1 MSKCRVVLGLTVFCA
16 AIPARANDWSELGGN
31 SGQTRESSE
40 ISSAEFAPAW
50 HQDLKS
56 GPIVATPVTSG
67 GRIVVAGSNGAV
79 AALNAADGTAL
90 WTRALAEGVRATP
103 TISNDRVVV
112 STMGGALY
120 ALGLSDGQVGWQRT
134 FGGQNH
140 SSPQLIA
147 GSSVEPRDTVVV
159 GAGFPSQDVWRFDVA
174 TGEPLW
180 QTPKGAIPALV
191 YSTAAVAGSRIV
203 IGMNG
208 GRFQSFDLATGQP
221 SWKLDASGPVYL
233 SSPLVVGDRVYAF
246 PADQGVHL
254 YGVDATTGAP
264 LAGFPVVIPDLAPVP
279 GTQPFG
285 QGPAVSSPMAAGGSI
300 IVQVR
305 RQSMVPSDRAYTVY
319 MREWVVAIDPAA
331 AEVRW
336 QYPLANL
343 VVQNTNDVPELGLC
357 ATPVAFSSPNGPLVA
372 VQSSIAGRL
381 VVLDVG
387 TGKERWSAAL
397 GAPGRSSPVFS
408 NGQLL
413 VASDDGTLTAF
424 SSKSNHPPAAPTGL
438 EPAGVTELAAAG
450 TVLHWTDATDIDGGP
465 LTYLIHVEENGGA
478 DAVIERST
486 APGECQ
492 ATMALDAEKSYVFTV
507 RARDAQG
514 ALSPWSGRQSFQVR
528 AGASNLGLGSAGT
541 PPPPAPPSGGEE
553 PPGPGAPAPSEGA
566 PPSGSGGPVPGGSMP
581 AASPAVDSRSA
592 MDGSADGAA
601 DGGVADAQDASDADA
616 ASADPCTLAQSKVAA
631 SHGAV
636 SEEDTAGCAVARA
649 PSFSM
654 PIGLLA
660 LIWAARRRAS
670 RGGPR

>member
-1 MSKCRVVLGLTVFCA
+1 MSKCRVVLGLTVLCA
-16 AIPARANDWSELGGN
+16 AVPARANDWSELGGN
-31 SGQTRESSE
+31 CEQTRESAE
-40 ISSAEFAPAW
+40 ISSAEFTPAW
-50 HQDLKS
+50 RQDLKS
-56 GPIVATPVTSG
+56 GPIIATPVTSG

-79 AALNAADGTAL
+79 AALNAADGTTF
-90 WTRALAEGVRATP
+90 WTRAFSDGVRATP
-103 TISNDRVVV
+103 TISSDRVVV

-140 SSPQLIA
+140 SSPQLVA
-147 GSSVEPRDTVVV
+147 GSPVEPRDTVVI

-208 GRFQSFDLATGQP
+208 GRFQSFDLATGLP

-300 IVQVR
+300 IVQLR
-305 RQSMVPSDRAYTVY
+305 RQSMVPSGRTYTVY
-319 MREWVVAIDPAA
+319 MREWVVAIDPATA
-331 AEVRW
+331 QVRW

-343 VVQNTNDVPELGLC
+343 VAQNTNEVPELGLC
-357 ATPVAFSSPNGPLVA
+357 ATPVAFSSPNGALVA

-381 VVLDVG
+381 VVLDAG
-387 TGKERWSAAL
+387 TGTERWSAAL

-413 VASDDGTLTAF
+413 VASDDGTLSAF
-424 SSKSNHPPAAPTGL
+424 SSKSNHPPAAPSGL
-438 EPAGVTELAAAG
+438 EPAGVTEFVAAG
-450 TVLHWTDATDIDGGP
+450 NVLHWTDATDIDGGP
-465 LTYLIHVEENGGA
+465 LTYLIHVEEVGGA
-478 DAVIERST
+478 EAVIERST
-486 APGECQ
+486 APGECH
-492 ATMALDAEKSYVFTV
+492 ATMALGSEKSYVFTV
-507 RARDAQG
+507 RTKDAQG
-514 ALSPWSGRQSFQVR
+514 ALSPWSAPQSFQVR
-528 AGASNLGLGSAGT
+528 AGAGTVGPGSAGMQA
-541 PPPPAPPSGGEE
+541 PPPPPGGGEPPPATGAPPPSGEAPPSGPAGP
-553 PPGPGAPAPSEGA
+553 PPG
-566 PPSGSGGPVPGGSMP
+566 GGVP
-581 AASPAVDSRSA
+581 AASPANEARTA

-601 DGGVADAQDASDADA
+601 DAGVADAHDASDGETA
-616 ASADPCTLAQSKVAA
+616 AVDPCALAQSKVAP
-631 SHGAV
+631 SRGEV
-636 SEEDTAGCAVARA
+636 SADDAAGCAVAGA
-649 PSFSM
+649 PSFSV

-660 LIWAARRRAS
+660 LIWAARRRTS
-670 RGGPR
+670 RRRPR

>member
-1 MSKCRVVLGLTVFCA
+1 MSKCRVVLGLTLLCVA
-16 AIPARANDWSELGGN
+16 APARANDWSELGGN
-31 SGQTRESSE
+31 CEQTRESSE
-40 ISSAEFAPAW
+40 ISSAEFTPAW
-50 HQDLKS
+50 RQDLKN
-56 GPIVATPVTSG
+56 GPIIATPVTSG

-79 AALNAADGTAL
+79 AALNATDGTTL
-90 WTRALAEGVRATP
+90 WTRTLPEGVRATP
-103 TISNDRVVV
+103 TISSDRVVV

-120 ALGLSDGQVGWQRT
+120 ALALSDGQVGWQRA

-140 SSPQLIA
+140 SSPQLVPA
-147 GSSVEPRDTVVV
+147 SPVEPRDTVVV
-159 GAGFPSQDVWRFDVA
+159 AAGFPSQDVWRFDVA

-180 QTPKGAIPALV
+180 QTPNGAIPALV

-285 QGPAVSSPMAAGGSI
+285 QGPAVSSPMTAGASI

-305 RQSMVPSDRAYTVY
+305 RQSMVPADRTYTVY
-319 MREWVVAIDPAA
+319 MREWVVAIDPAT

-343 VVQNTNDVPELGLC
+343 VAENTNEVPVLGLC
-357 ATPVAFSSPNGPLVA
+357 ATPVAFSSPSGPLLA

-381 VVLDVG
+381 VVLDAETG
-387 TGKERWSAAL
+387 TERWSAAL

-424 SSKSNHPPAAPTGL
+424 SSQSNHPPAAPAGL
-438 EPAGVTELAAAG
+438 EPAGVTDFVAAG
-450 TVLHWTDATDIDGGP
+450 NVLHWTDATDVDGGP
-465 LTYLIHVEENGGA
+465 LAYLIHVEEEGGA
-478 DAVIERST
+478 GAVIERST
-486 APGECQ
+486 GAGECQ
-492 ATMALDAEKSYVFTV
+492 ATMALDIEKSYVFRV
-507 RARDAQG
+507 RAKDAQG
-514 ALSPWSGRQSFQVR
+514 ALSPWSAPQSFQVR
-528 AGASNLGLGSAGT
+528 AASDVGAGSAGT
-541 PPPPAPPSGGEE
+541 PPPPPPASGSGESPPRPGASPPSGMALASSPAGG
-553 PPGPGAPAPSEGA
+553 PPG
-566 PPSGSGGPVPGGSMP
+566 GGMT
-581 AASPAVDSRSA
+581 AASLAVESRTA
-592 MDGSADGAA
+592 MDASVDA
-601 DGGVADAQDASDADA
+601 DGGVTDAHDASESETP
-616 ASADPCTLAQSKVAA
+616 SADPCALPPPKVAA
-631 SHGAV
+631 SHAEV
-636 SEEDTAGCAVARA
+636 SEEGATGCAVAGA
-649 PSFSM
+649 PSFSV

-670 RGGPR
+670 RRRAR